1 MSMISRNGDSLIS
14 STLVAIFILAVMST
28 SSAGAAQPGDA
39 GKGGIMSDELKR
51 TASAFVN
58 TLTKGDFQGST
69 AYFDATMKAGLP
81 AQTIGLIWQQLS
93 QNGKYERTL
102 APRVE
107 PYGAH
112 TIIFVPAVFG
122 TTTVDFKVVF
132 SGTDK
137 ISGFFIVPHAGE
149 FKEAPYVKPSAF
161 SEKKI
166 TVGTGKWQLDG
177 HLSLPAGPGPFPAV
191 ILVHGS
197 GPNDEDESI
206 GPNKPFK
213 DLSGGLATRGIA
225 VLRYN
230 KRTRQHA
237 SSLTKEELRTFT
249 VREETLDDVLEA
261 ARVLRDNARIDKT
274 RIFVIGHSLGGMLIP
289 RIAAQDKELRGL
301 IMLAGANSPLEDA
314 MVTQVEYLISLDSSD
329 AGQRCI
335 SSFDQRGKSAK
346 VAGDEQGKGVLAT
359 EDDTSAMSEAKK
371 KLEHFKEERS
381 KIKALKEQD
390 AENGPQILGG
400 YPAYWLDLRKHDP
413 LKEIAELDRPLIV
426 LQGERD
432 YQVTA
437 DGDFPRWKAAIK
449 EAGKDK
455 LCQFKL
461 YPGLNHLFMSG
472 SGKCSPQEYEI
483 PAHVDEAVIIDISDW
498 IKNQFGQSK

>member
-1 MSMISRNGDSLIS
+1 MSKISRNADYLIS
-14 STLVAIFILAVMST
+14 STIVATFMLAVMSI
-28 SSAGAAQPGDA
+28 SSAGAEQPADA
-39 GKGGIMSDELKR
+39 GKRGIMSDELKR

-58 TLTKGDFQGST
+58 TLTKGDFNGST
-69 AYFDATMKAGLP
+69 TYFDATMKAGLP
-81 AQTIGLIWQQLS
+81 AQTVGLVWQQLS
-93 QNGKYERTL
+93 QNGKYKKTL
-102 APRVE
+102 PPRVE
-107 PYGAH
+107 PNGAH
-112 TIIFVPAVFG
+112 TFVFVPAVFG
-122 TTTVDFKVVF
+122 TTTVDLKVVF

-137 ISGFFIVPHAGE
+137 ISGFFIVPHTGE
-149 FKEAPYVKPSAF
+149 FKDAPYVKPSTF
-161 SEKKI
+161 SEEKI
-166 TVGTGKWQLDG
+166 KVGTGKWQLDG
-177 HLSLPAGPGPFPAV
+177 HLALPSGPGPFSAV

-197 GPNDEDESI
+197 GANDEDESI

-213 DLSGGLATRGIA
+213 DLSGGLASRGIA

-230 KRTRQHA
+230 KRTSQYR
-237 SSLTKEELRTFT
+237 SSLAKEDLRTFT

-261 ARVLRDNARIDKT
+261 AKVLRGDARIDKT
-274 RIFVIGHSLGGMLIP
+274 KIFVIGHSMGGSLIP

-301 IMLAGANSPLEDA
+301 IMIAGANTPIEDA
-314 MVTQVEYLISLDSSD
+314 MVNQVEYIISLEGPGAS
-329 AGQRCI
+329 
-335 SSFDQRGKSAK
+335 
-346 VAGDEQGKGVLAT
+346 
-359 EDDTSAMSEAKK
+359 EDKK
-371 KLEHFKEERS
+371 NLEHLKEERA

-390 AENGPQILGG
+390 AADGPNILRA

-413 LKEIAELDRPLIV
+413 LKEIEELDRPLLV

-437 DGDFPRWKAAIK
+437 DGDFPKWKAAIK

-483 PAHVDEAVIIDISDW
+483 PAHVDEAVINDISDW
-498 IKNQFGQSK
+498 IKNQCGQSK